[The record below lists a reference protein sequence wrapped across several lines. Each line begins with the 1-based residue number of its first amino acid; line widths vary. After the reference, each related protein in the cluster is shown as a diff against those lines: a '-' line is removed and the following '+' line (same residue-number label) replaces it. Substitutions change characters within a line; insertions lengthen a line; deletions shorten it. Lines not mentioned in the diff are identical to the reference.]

1 MRQKNLPAWFVK
13 IGRAGFLFSVNIDIL
28 GAQLGIHNF
37 LAAVKPIIAGK
48 HETDTAGNGEQH
60 QPLGAEQLD
69 TQYYGSD
76 GAVNDSTEQSNQP
89 DCRSEAGSSPK
100 MDPATQP
107 KVEPIKKVGTIS
119 PPLNPAPMVTAVKRI
134 FNAKA
139 SGRRCRRWP
148 R

>member
-1 MRQKNLPAWFVK
+1 MGAFFKLEKCGSFWNRKISQGEFPWGLRQKNLPAWFVK

-69 TQYYGSD
+69 TQYY
-76 GAVNDSTEQSNQP
+76 
-89 DCRSEAGSSPK
+89 
-100 MDPATQP
+100 
-107 KVEPIKKVGTIS
+107 
-119 PPLNPAPMVTAVKRI
+119 
-134 FNAKA
+134 
-139 SGRRCRRWP
+139 
-148 R
+148 